1 MAEENKTE
9 NQIETTEVEEVVETA
24 EAENP
29 NPEEAQAETVEEG
42 VTEEA
47 DIKEEVEVVD
57 EPGIIE
63 ANLRKDLPEIKP
75 GDTVKVHQIL
85 KEKNNKE
92 RIQVFEGQVLAFK
105 HGKGISGTITVRKVV
120 SGIGVEK
127 IFPIHSPTLSKIEVV
142 KRTKTRRAKL
152 YYLREAKGRKARLK
166 TVAIEKEVA

>member
-47 DIKEEVEVVD
+47 DIKEEVEVVN

-92 RIQVFEGQVLAFK
+92 RIQIFEGQVLAFK
-105 HGKGISGTITVRKVV
+105 HGKGI
-120 SGIGVEK
+120 
-127 IFPIHSPTLSKIEVV
+127 
-142 KRTKTRRAKL
+142 
-152 YYLREAKGRKARLK
+152 
-166 TVAIEKEVA
+166 